1 MCPRSLLCGP
11 RGERGPPGSYKGER
25 EQALALL
32 AAAKHLPSQLLSSQA
47 EVKGK
52 CDELWK
58 WYILLKIINA
68 GMLVQAARM
77 LDNLGDKRMVEQC
90 NKLMA
95 NLSSNL
101 ASM

>member
-1 MCPRSLLCGP
+1 VPVSSSAVDPTPYLWCGA
-11 RGERGPPGSYKGER
+11 RGERGPPGSYSGER
-25 EQALALL
+25 EHALALL
-32 AAAKHLPSQLLSSQA
+32 SAAKHLPSQLLSSQA
-47 EVKGK
+47 EVT
-52 CDELWK
+52 
-58 WYILLKIINA
+58 

-95 NLSSNL
+95 NFSSNL

>member
-1 MCPRSLLCGP
+1 M
-11 RGERGPPGSYKGER
+11 
-25 EQALALL
+25 ALL
-32 AAAKHLPSQLLSSQA
+32 AAAKHLPAQLLSSQA

-52 CDELWK
+52 CGQLSSL
-58 WYILLKIINA
+58 LLKLINA

-101 ASM
+101 ASI

>member
-32 AAAKHLPSQLLSSQA
+32 AAAKHLPSQLLSSKA

-52 CDELWK
+52 CSELSS
-58 WYILLKIINA
+58 ILLQLINA